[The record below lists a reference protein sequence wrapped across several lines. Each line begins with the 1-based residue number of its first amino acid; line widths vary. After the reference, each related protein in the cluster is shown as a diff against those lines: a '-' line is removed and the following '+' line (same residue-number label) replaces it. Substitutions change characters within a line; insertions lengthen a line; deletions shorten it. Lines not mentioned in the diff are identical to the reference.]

1 MICVYTLL
9 PLLLE
14 GLVARNPCDG
24 LGLVEAPKVNL
35 VSDPVPSALLG
46 RVGEGGDN
54 PHESRVRRRTPQE
67 VKIYLEPFDIDVP
80 ASVAGRHIE
89 SEEPLSGMLRVELS
103 EREVARLATFFSETL
118 AAPVSG
124 VRPEEGYLVVGFEG
138 ATLGTRV
145 PVGVEGNIVL
155 RDGGEL
161 RFEANRLQV
170 LGELCRTG

>member
-1 MICVYTLL
+1 MSTSCFRSCAERAAGKSRRGGEITLTN
-9 PLLLE
+9 LE
-14 GLVARNPCDG
+14 
-24 LGLVEAPKVNL
+24 LG
-35 VSDPVPSALLG
+35 G
-46 RVGEGGDN
+46 
-54 PHESRVRRRTPQE
+54 VRPNE

-89 SEEPLSGMLRVELS
+89 SEEPLSGMLRMELS
-103 EREVARLATFFSETL
+103 EREVARLATFSEIL
-118 AAPVSG
+118 VAPVNG
-124 VRPEEGYLVVGFEG
+124 VRLEEGYLVVGFEG
-138 ATLGTRV
+138 AALGTRV